1 MTCTHSGLCTGDI
14 DDSLASLLL
23 LRKALK
29 AHLEVAECASAW
41 DPACLEGAKPGW
53 PVVDV

>member
-14 DDSLASLLL
+14 DDSLASLLH
-23 LRKALK
+23 LRKVLN

-41 DPACLEGAKPGW
+41 DPACLGGAKPGW